1 MKNSDYWQ
9 KRGELTQNILLQ
21 KADSF
26 IDDMERSYKE
36 AYNSIENEIN
46 VFFQKF
52 AVNEGLS
59 MNEAK
64 KLLNSNEIE
73 KFKMTVEEYIKKG
86 QENAIS
92 NMWLKELESA
102 SNLYRIDRLKSL
114 QIQINQQIEMLS
126 AYKNTGTEK
135 TLRDIFEE
143 SYYRNI
149 FDVQQFLGYG
159 KAFEILDTKTINS
172 AIIKPWTYDGETFS
186 KRIWKDNN
194 KLKYSLD
201 KILTQGIIRGSPPD
215 KISKAIAKEMNTSL
229 SNAKRLVL
237 TESAVF
243 STKGRDKSYDE
254 LNVDE
259 IEFVASLDEKTCAEC
274 GGMDGKHYPK
284 STGEIGKNLPP
295 LHPYCRCTTAPYFDD
310 EFTEG
315 EERFARDEKGNGY
328 YVPSDM
334 TYNDW
339 LNLKVVNKNN
349 KINKKTPFEPA
360 KTIKE
365 AEKFAKDILKISNV
379 SYKGVD
385 ITTANSWNEGLKDTF
400 ERFPELRNNFG
411 FVGEAHERNAML
423 KPILKQYYID
433 ELIKRNPSFSV
444 LEIEPY
450 ADKQVRI
457 IMKKLQVGKSTYAQ
471 SWSPKNEPFANFK
484 GVSVNKFWGNK
495 SDIFIKELSSDVS
508 SKFHPVDCDTI
519 RSVLDHEIGH
529 QLDDLLNISDIKE
542 VQDLFNN
549 KTQEELTNA
558 LSRYAWDNDNNNKYG
573 EMIAEAWA
581 EYCNNPEPREV
592 AKIIGE
598 IIEKEYYKKFS
609 L

>member
-9 KRGELTQNILLQ
+9 KRGEFTQNILLQ

-46 VFFQKF
+46 VFFQRF

-92 NMWLKELESA
+92 NIWQKELESA

-114 QIQINQQIEMLS
+114 QIQINQQIEILS

-135 TLRDIFEE
+135 TLKDIFEE

-149 FDVQQFLGYG
+149 FDTQQFLGYG

-186 KRIWKDNN
+186 QRIWKDNN

-201 KILTQGIIRGSPPD
+201 KILTQGIIRGSPHD

-229 SNAKRLVL
+229 SNARRLVL

-259 IEFVASLDEKTCAEC
+259 IEFVASLDEKTCTEC
-274 GGMDGKHYPK
+274 GGMDGKHYPRN
-284 STGEIGKNLPP
+284 TGEIGKNIPP

-334 TYNDW
+334 TFNDW
-339 LNLKVVNKNN
+339 LNLKVVNKND

-508 SKFHPVDCDTI
+508 SKFHPVGCDTI

>member
-1 MKNSDYWQ
+1 MKSSDYWK

-46 VFFQKF
+46 VFFQRF

-59 MNEAK
+59 MNDAK

-86 QENAIS
+86 QKNAIS
-92 NMWLKELESA
+92 NMWQKKLESA

-126 AYKNTGTEK
+126 AYKNIGTEK
-135 TLRDIFEE
+135 TLKDIFEE

-172 AIIKPWTYDGETFS
+172 AIIKPWTYDGETFP

-215 KISKAIAKEMNTSL
+215 KISKSIAKEMNTSL
-229 SNAKRLVL
+229 SNARRLVL

-274 GGMDGKHYPK
+274 GGMDGKHYPR
-284 STGEIGKNLPP
+284 SSGEIGKNLPP
-295 LHPYCRCTTAPYFDD
+295 LHPYCRCTTAPYFND

-334 TYNDW
+334 TFKEWHSKYVIPNIKEPKFIPIRNIDEINDDIIKR
-339 LNLKVVNKNN
+339 LNYEMNLISNN
-349 KINKKTPFEPA
+349 HKDIIKSEVKSIEFVGDESSRYDRKKGILYLRKDFIPGELIHEFGHAIETNLDLYHNQKFLDILENGLEDITPFDIIEDMETFVEPVYRLDVP
-360 KTIKE
+360 KFISEYQGFIYPYDTDGKEHIFYDIGIVNIKCLGEYFSEGFREYTINPNNLSK
-365 AEKFAKDILKISNV
+365 KD
-379 SYKGVD
+379 
-385 ITTANSWNEGLKDTF
+385 
-400 ERFPELRNNFG
+400 
-411 FVGEAHERNAML
+411 
-423 KPILKQYYID
+423 
-433 ELIKRNPSFSV
+433 
-444 LEIEPY
+444 
-450 ADKQVRI
+450 
-457 IMKKLQVGKSTYAQ
+457 KKL
-471 SWSPKNEPFANFK
+471 F
-484 GVSVNKFWGNK
+484 
-495 SDIFIKELSSDVS
+495 DFIKGLM
-508 SKFHPVDCDTI
+508 K
-519 RSVLDHEIGH
+519 
-529 QLDDLLNISDIKE
+529 
-542 VQDLFNN
+542 
-549 KTQEELTNA
+549 
-558 LSRYAWDNDNNNKYG
+558 
-573 EMIAEAWA
+573 
-581 EYCNNPEPREV
+581 
-592 AKIIGE
+592 
-598 IIEKEYYKKFS
+598 
-609 L
+609 

>member
-1 MKNSDYWQ
+1 MKNSDYWK

-21 KADSF
+21 KADRF

-46 VFFQKF
+46 VFFQRF

-59 MNEAK
+59 MNDAK

-92 NMWLKELESA
+92 NMWQKELESA

-126 AYKNTGTEK
+126 AYKNIGTEK
-135 TLRDIFEE
+135 TLKDIFEE

-215 KISKAIAKEMNTSL
+215 KISKSIAKEMNTSL

-243 STKGRDKSYDE
+243 SAKGRDKSYQE

-274 GGMDGKHYPK
+274 GGMDGKHYPR

-310 EFTEG
+310 EFIEG

-339 LNLKVVNKNN
+339 LNLKVINKND

-508 SKFHPVDCDTI
+508 SKFHPVGCDTI

>member
-46 VFFQKF
+46 VFFQRF

-59 MNEAK
+59 MNDAK
-64 KLLNSNEIE
+64 KLLNSKEVE

-92 NMWLKELESA
+92 DMWRKELESA

-126 AYKNTGTEK
+126 AYKNIGTEK
-135 TLRDIFEE
+135 TLKDIFEE

-237 TESAVF
+237 TETAVF
-243 STKGRDKSYDE
+243 SAKGRDKSYQE

-274 GGMDGKHYPK
+274 GGMDGKHYPR
-284 STGEIGKNLPP
+284 SSGEIGKNLPP

-334 TYNDW
+334 TFKEWHSKYVIPNIKEPKFIPIRNIDEINDDIIKR
-339 LNLKVVNKNN
+339 LNYEMNLISDNHKDIIKSEVKSIEFVGDESSRYDRKKGILYLRKDFIPGELIHEFGHAIETNLDLYHNQRFLDILENGLEDITPFDIIEDMETFVEPVQRLDVPKFISEYQGFIYEVDTDGNGIILSSGKFNIKSLGEYFSEAYREFYTNPYNLKQKDFNLY
-349 KINKKTPFEPA
+349 
-360 KTIKE
+360 
-365 AEKFAKDILKISNV
+365 KFI
-379 SYKGVD
+379 
-385 ITTANSWNEGLKDTF
+385 
-400 ERFPELRNNFG
+400 
-411 FVGEAHERNAML
+411 
-423 KPILKQYYID
+423 
-433 ELIKRNPSFSV
+433 
-444 LEIEPY
+444 
-450 ADKQVRI
+450 
-457 IMKKLQVGKSTYAQ
+457 
-471 SWSPKNEPFANFK
+471 
-484 GVSVNKFWGNK
+484 
-495 SDIFIKELSSDVS
+495 
-508 SKFHPVDCDTI
+508 
-519 RSVLDHEIGH
+519 
-529 QLDDLLNISDIKE
+529 
-542 VQDLFNN
+542 
-549 KTQEELTNA
+549 EEL
-558 LSRYAWDNDNNNKYG
+558 D
-573 EMIAEAWA
+573 
-581 EYCNNPEPREV
+581 
-592 AKIIGE
+592 
-598 IIEKEYYKKFS
+598 
-609 L
+609 

>member
-1 MKNSDYWQ
+1 MKNFDYWQ
-9 KRGELTQNILLQ
+9 KRGEFTQNILLQ

-46 VFFQKF
+46 VFFQRF

-86 QENAIS
+86 QENTIS
-92 NMWLKELESA
+92 NMWQKELESA

-229 SNAKRLVL
+229 SNARRLVL

-274 GGMDGKHYPK
+274 GEMDGKHYPR

-295 LHPYCRCTTAPYFDD
+295 LHPYCRCTTAPYFND
-310 EFTEG
+310 EFTDG

-334 TYNDW
+334 TFKEWHSKYVIPNIKEPKFIPIRNIDEINDDIIKR
-339 LNLKVVNKNN
+339 LNYEMNLISDNHKDIIKSEVKSIEFVGDESSRYDR
-349 KINKKTPFEPA
+349 KKGILYLRKDFIPGELIHEFGHAIETNLDLYHNQKFLDILENGLEDITPFDIIEDMETFVEPVQRLDA
-360 KTIKE
+360 PKFISEYQGFIYPYDTDGKEHIFYDIGIVNIKCLGEYFSEGFREYTINPNNLSK
-365 AEKFAKDILKISNV
+365 KD
-379 SYKGVD
+379 
-385 ITTANSWNEGLKDTF
+385 
-400 ERFPELRNNFG
+400 
-411 FVGEAHERNAML
+411 
-423 KPILKQYYID
+423 
-433 ELIKRNPSFSV
+433 
-444 LEIEPY
+444 
-450 ADKQVRI
+450 
-457 IMKKLQVGKSTYAQ
+457 KKL
-471 SWSPKNEPFANFK
+471 F
-484 GVSVNKFWGNK
+484 
-495 SDIFIKELSSDVS
+495 DFIKGLM
-508 SKFHPVDCDTI
+508 K
-519 RSVLDHEIGH
+519 
-529 QLDDLLNISDIKE
+529 
-542 VQDLFNN
+542 
-549 KTQEELTNA
+549 
-558 LSRYAWDNDNNNKYG
+558 
-573 EMIAEAWA
+573 
-581 EYCNNPEPREV
+581 
-592 AKIIGE
+592 
-598 IIEKEYYKKFS
+598 
-609 L
+609 

>member
-46 VFFQKF
+46 VFFQRF

-92 NMWLKELESA
+92 NMWQKELESA

-114 QIQINQQIEMLS
+114 QIQINQQIEILS

-135 TLRDIFEE
+135 TLKDIFEE

-229 SNAKRLVL
+229 SNARRLVL

-243 STKGRDKSYDE
+243 STKGRDKSYQE

-274 GGMDGKHYPK
+274 GGMDGKHYPRN
-284 STGEIGKNLPP
+284 TGEIGKNLPP
-295 LHPYCRCTTAPYFDD
+295 LHPYCRCTTAPYFND

-339 LNLKVVNKNN
+339 LNLKVVNKND

-508 SKFHPVDCDTI
+508 SKFHPVGCDTI

>member
-26 IDDMERSYKE
+26 IDDMEMSYKE

-46 VFFQKF
+46 VFFQRF

-92 NMWLKELESA
+92 NIWQKELESA

-114 QIQINQQIEMLS
+114 QIQINQQIEILS

-135 TLRDIFEE
+135 TLKDIFEE

-201 KILTQGIIRGSPPD
+201 KILTQGIIRGSQPD

-229 SNAKRLVL
+229 SNARRLVL

-243 STKGRDKSYDE
+243 SAKGRDKSYQE

-259 IEFVASLDEKTCAEC
+259 IEFVSSLDEKTCAEC
-274 GGMDGKHYPK
+274 GGMDGKHYPRN
-284 STGEIGKNLPP
+284 TGEIGKNLPP
-295 LHPYCRCTTAPYFDD
+295 LHPYCRCTTAPYFND

-334 TYNDW
+334 SFEEWKTKYVDSRVLTLDEERAIMKYISSESYV
-339 LNLKVVNKNN
+339 LN
-349 KINKKTPFEPA
+349 
-360 KTIKE
+360 
-365 AEKFAKDILKISNV
+365 EK
-379 SYKGVD
+379 
-385 ITTANSWNEGLKDTF
+385 
-400 ERFPELRNNFG
+400 LRNNIPLNEF
-411 FVGEAHERNAML
+411 EKNLAENLDNALQKM
-423 KPILKQYYID
+423 PYY
-433 ELIKRNPSFSV
+433 E
-444 LEIEPY
+444 
-450 ADKQVRI
+450 
-457 IMKKLQVGKSTYAQ
+457 
-471 SWSPKNEPFANFK
+471 
-484 GVSVNKFWGNK
+484 GN
-495 SDIFIKELSSDVS
+495 L
-508 SKFHPVDCDTI
+508 I
-519 RSVLDHEIGH
+519 RSVD
-529 QLDDLLNISDIKE
+529 ISDDEGIKE
-542 VQDLFNN
+542 YLSSFKIGGIYKPKHYMSTTKGGIYN
-549 KTQEELTNA
+549 EE
-558 LSRYAWDNDNNNKYG
+558 
-573 EMIAEAWA
+573 
-581 EYCNNPEPREV
+581 
-592 AKIIGE
+592 AKIQVYIKNSSKGRDISAINVAE
-598 IIEKEYYKKFS
+598 QEVLYERSSEFNVINVIENNGVYYI
-609 L
+609 LLEEV

>member
-46 VFFQKF
+46 VFFQRF

-92 NMWLKELESA
+92 NIWRKELEIA

-135 TLRDIFEE
+135 TLKDIFEE

-186 KRIWKDNN
+186 QRIWKDNN

-201 KILTQGIIRGSPPD
+201 KILTQGIIRGSQPD

-229 SNAKRLVL
+229 SNARRLVL

-259 IEFVASLDEKTCAEC
+259 IEFVASLDEKTCTEC
-274 GGMDGKHYPK
+274 GGMDGKHYPRN
-284 STGEIGKNLPP
+284 TGEIGKNIPP

-334 TYNDW
+334 SFEEWKTKYVDSRVLTLDEERAIMKYISSESYV
-339 LNLKVVNKNN
+339 LNEKLRKNIPLN
-349 KINKKTPFEPA
+349 EFEKELAENLDNALQKMPYYKGNLVRSVDISDDEGIEEYLSGFIVGENKKFE
-360 KTIKE
+360 E
-365 AEKFAKDILKISNV
+365 FISTT
-379 SYKGVD
+379 KGV
-385 ITTANSWNEGLKDTF
+385 IYNEKAKIRIYIQDSLKG
-400 ERFPELRNNFG
+400 R
-411 FVGEAHERNAML
+411 
-423 KPILKQYYID
+423 
-433 ELIKRNPSFSV
+433 
-444 LEIEPY
+444 
-450 ADKQVRI
+450 
-457 IMKKLQVGKSTYAQ
+457 
-471 SWSPKNEPFANFK
+471 
-484 GVSVNKFWGNK
+484 
-495 SDIFIKELSSDVS
+495 
-508 SKFHPVDCDTI
+508 
-519 RSVLDHEIGH
+519 
-529 QLDDLLNISDIKE
+529 NISDINVAEQE
-542 VQDLFNN
+542 VLYERDSEFKVINKIYNN
-549 KTQEELTNA
+549 GKYYILLEE
-558 LSRYAWDNDNNNKYG
+558 
-573 EMIAEAWA
+573 
-581 EYCNNPEPREV
+581 V
-592 AKIIGE
+592 
-598 IIEKEYYKKFS
+598 
-609 L
+609 

>member
-1 MKNSDYWQ
+1 MKNSDYWK
-9 KRGELTQNILLQ
+9 KRVELTQNILLQ

-46 VFFQKF
+46 VFFQRF

-59 MNEAK
+59 MNDAK

-92 NMWLKELESA
+92 NIWRKELESA

-126 AYKNTGTEK
+126 AHKNTGTEK
-135 TLRDIFEE
+135 TLKDIFEE

-149 FDVQQFLGYG
+149 FDTQQFLGYG

-186 KRIWKDNN
+186 QRIWKDNN

-229 SNAKRLVL
+229 NNARRLVL

-243 STKGRDKSYDE
+243 SAKGRDKSYQE

-259 IEFVASLDEKTCAEC
+259 IEFVATLSEKTCAEC
-274 GGMDGKHYPK
+274 GGMDGQHYPRN
-284 STGEIGKNLPP
+284 TGEIGKNLPP
-295 LHPYCRCTTAPYFDD
+295 LHPYCRCTTAPYFND

-334 TYNDW
+334 SFEEWKTKYVDSRVLTLDEERAIMKYISSESYV
-339 LNLKVVNKNN
+339 LN
-349 KINKKTPFEPA
+349 
-360 KTIKE
+360 
-365 AEKFAKDILKISNV
+365 EK
-379 SYKGVD
+379 
-385 ITTANSWNEGLKDTF
+385 
-400 ERFPELRNNFG
+400 LRNNIPLNEF
-411 FVGEAHERNAML
+411 EKDLAENLDNALQKM
-423 KPILKQYYID
+423 PYY
-433 ELIKRNPSFSV
+433 E
-444 LEIEPY
+444 
-450 ADKQVRI
+450 
-457 IMKKLQVGKSTYAQ
+457 
-471 SWSPKNEPFANFK
+471 
-484 GVSVNKFWGNK
+484 GN
-495 SDIFIKELSSDVS
+495 L
-508 SKFHPVDCDTI
+508 I
-519 RSVLDHEIGH
+519 RSVDIS
-529 QLDDLLNISDIKE
+529 DDEGIKEYLSGFIVGESKKFEEFISTTKGAIYNEKAKIRIYIQDSSKGRNISDINVAEQE
-542 VQDLFNN
+542 VLYERGSEFKVINKIYNN
-549 KTQEELTNA
+549 GKYYILLEE
-558 LSRYAWDNDNNNKYG
+558 
-573 EMIAEAWA
+573 
-581 EYCNNPEPREV
+581 V
-592 AKIIGE
+592 
-598 IIEKEYYKKFS
+598 
-609 L
+609 

>member
-9 KRGELTQNILLQ
+9 KRVELTQNILLQ

-46 VFFQKF
+46 VFFQRF

-92 NMWLKELESA
+92 NMWQKELESA

-135 TLRDIFEE
+135 TLKDIFEE

-243 STKGRDKSYDE
+243 SAKGRDKSYQE

-274 GGMDGKHYPK
+274 GGMDGKHYPRN
-284 STGEIGKNLPP
+284 TGEIGKNIPP
-295 LHPYCRCTTAPYFDD
+295 LHPYCRCTTAPYFND

-334 TYNDW
+334 TFKEWHSKYVIPNIKEPKFIPIRNIDEINDDIIKR
-339 LNLKVVNKNN
+339 LNYEMNLISNNHKDIIKSEVKSIEFVGDESSRYDRKKGILYLRKDFIPGELIHEFGHAIETNLDLYHNQKFLDILENGLEDITPFDIIEDMETFVEPVQRLDVPKFISEYQGFIYEVDTDENGIILSSGEFNIKSLGEYFSEAYREFYTNPYNLKQKDFNLY
-349 KINKKTPFEPA
+349 
-360 KTIKE
+360 
-365 AEKFAKDILKISNV
+365 KFI
-379 SYKGVD
+379 
-385 ITTANSWNEGLKDTF
+385 
-400 ERFPELRNNFG
+400 
-411 FVGEAHERNAML
+411 
-423 KPILKQYYID
+423 
-433 ELIKRNPSFSV
+433 
-444 LEIEPY
+444 
-450 ADKQVRI
+450 
-457 IMKKLQVGKSTYAQ
+457 
-471 SWSPKNEPFANFK
+471 
-484 GVSVNKFWGNK
+484 
-495 SDIFIKELSSDVS
+495 
-508 SKFHPVDCDTI
+508 
-519 RSVLDHEIGH
+519 
-529 QLDDLLNISDIKE
+529 
-542 VQDLFNN
+542 
-549 KTQEELTNA
+549 EEL
-558 LSRYAWDNDNNNKYG
+558 D
-573 EMIAEAWA
+573 
-581 EYCNNPEPREV
+581 
-592 AKIIGE
+592 
-598 IIEKEYYKKFS
+598 
-609 L
+609 

>member
-9 KRGELTQNILLQ
+9 KRVEFTQNILLQ

-46 VFFQKF
+46 VFFQRF

-64 KLLNSNEIE
+64 RLLNSNEIE

-92 NMWLKELESA
+92 NIWRKELESA

-135 TLRDIFEE
+135 TLKDIFEE

-149 FDVQQFLGYG
+149 FDTQQFLGYG

-186 KRIWKDNN
+186 QRIWKDNN

-243 STKGRDKSYDE
+243 STKGRDKSYQE

-274 GGMDGKHYPK
+274 GGMDGKHYPR

-295 LHPYCRCTTAPYFDD
+295 LHPYCRCTTAPYFND

-315 EERFARDEKGNGY
+315 EERFARDEKGSGY
-328 YVPSDM
+328 YVPSDVSFEEWK
-334 TYNDW
+334 TKYVDEPKNRLNRFKENSSKQILNLSDEEKDVIRKYTGNTAYKINS
-339 LNLKVVNKNN
+339 LLGRGESLGKSQEYISGLKNALDKCVISEDIIVIRKQLLEHLELPYYIINGVKGGNINLLNGRIISNKTFISTSLVDFEHTGRNVVVNLKVPKG
-349 KINKKTPFEPA
+349 
-360 KTIKE
+360 
-365 AEKFAKDILKISNV
+365 
-379 SYKGVD
+379 YKG
-385 ITTANSWNEGLKDTF
+385 GL
-400 ERFPELRNNFG
+400 
-411 FVGEAHERNAML
+411 
-423 KPILKQYYID
+423 Y
-433 ELIKRNPSFSV
+433 
-444 LEIEPY
+444 
-450 ADKQVRI
+450 
-457 IMKKLQVGKSTYAQ
+457 
-471 SWSPKNEPFANFK
+471 
-484 GVSVNKFWGNK
+484 
-495 SDIFIKELSSDVS
+495 IKELAYD
-508 SKFHPVDCDTI
+508 KYKYQ
-519 RSVLDHEIGH
+519 E
-529 QLDDLLNISDIKE
+529 E
-542 VQDLFNN
+542 VLFNIGL
-549 KTQEELTNA
+549 KYKITSA
-558 LSRYAWDNDNNNKYG
+558 KIKGNKYYI
-573 EMIAEAWA
+573 EAEVI
-581 EYCNNPEPREV
+581 NN
-592 AKIIGE
+592 A
-598 IIEKEYYKKFS
+598 
-609 L
+609 

>member
-1 MKNSDYWQ
+1 MKSSDYWK

-21 KADSF
+21 KADRF

-46 VFFQKF
+46 VFFQRF

-59 MNEAK
+59 MNDAK

-92 NMWLKELESA
+92 NMWQKELESA

-126 AYKNTGTEK
+126 AYKNIGTEK
-135 TLRDIFEE
+135 TLKDIFEE

-186 KRIWKDNN
+186 QRIWKDNN

-215 KISKAIAKEMNTSL
+215 KISKAMAKEMNTSL
-229 SNAKRLVL
+229 SNARRLIL

-243 STKGRDKSYDE
+243 SAKGRDKSYQE

-274 GGMDGKHYPK
+274 GGMDGKHYPR

-315 EERFARDEKGNGY
+315 EERFARDKKGSGY

-339 LNLKVVNKNN
+339 LNLKVVNKND

-508 SKFHPVDCDTI
+508 SKFHPVGCDTI

>member
-9 KRGELTQNILLQ
+9 KRGEFTQNILLQ

-46 VFFQKF
+46 VFFQRF

-92 NMWLKELESA
+92 NIWQKELESA

-114 QIQINQQIEMLS
+114 QIQINQQIEILS

-135 TLRDIFEE
+135 TLKDIFEE

-201 KILTQGIIRGSPPD
+201 KILTQGIIRGSQPD

-229 SNAKRLVL
+229 SNARRLVL

-259 IEFVASLDEKTCAEC
+259 IEFVASLDEKTCTEC
-274 GGMDGKHYPK
+274 GGMDGKHYPRN
-284 STGEIGKNLPP
+284 TGEIGKNIPP

-334 TYNDW
+334 TFNDW
-339 LNLKVVNKNN
+339 LNLKVVNKND

-508 SKFHPVDCDTI
+508 SKFHPVGCDTI

>member
-9 KRGELTQNILLQ
+9 KRVELTQNILLQ

-26 IDDMERSYKE
+26 IDDMEISYKE

-46 VFFQKF
+46 VFFQRF

-59 MNEAK
+59 MNDAK

-92 NMWLKELESA
+92 NMWRKELESA

-135 TLRDIFEE
+135 TLKDIFEE

-149 FDVQQFLGYG
+149 FDTQQFLGYG

-186 KRIWKDNN
+186 QRIWKDNN

-229 SNAKRLVL
+229 SNARRLVL

-243 STKGRDKSYDE
+243 STKGRDKSYQE

-274 GGMDGKHYPK
+274 GGMDGKHYPRN
-284 STGEIGKNLPP
+284 TGEIGKNLPP
-295 LHPYCRCTTAPYFDD
+295 LHPYCRCTTAPYFND

-334 TYNDW
+334 SFEEWKTKYVDSRVLTLDEERAIMKYISSESYV
-339 LNLKVVNKNN
+339 LN
-349 KINKKTPFEPA
+349 
-360 KTIKE
+360 
-365 AEKFAKDILKISNV
+365 EK
-379 SYKGVD
+379 
-385 ITTANSWNEGLKDTF
+385 
-400 ERFPELRNNFG
+400 LRNNIP
-411 FVGEAHERNAML
+411 L
-423 KPILKQYYID
+423 
-433 ELIKRNPSFSV
+433 
-444 LEIEPY
+444 
-450 ADKQVRI
+450 
-457 IMKKLQVGKSTYAQ
+457 
-471 SWSPKNEPFANFK
+471 NEFE
-484 GVSVNKFWGNK
+484 
-495 SDIFIKELSSDVS
+495 KELAENLDNALQ
-508 SKFHPVDCDTI
+508 KMPYYEGNLI
-519 RSVLDHEIGH
+519 RSVD
-529 QLDDLLNISDIKE
+529 ISDDEGIKE
-542 VQDLFNN
+542 YLSGFIVGEN
-549 KTQEELTNA
+549 KKFEEFISTTKGA
-558 LSRYAWDNDNNNKYG
+558 IYNK
-573 EMIAEAWA
+573 E
-581 EYCNNPEPREV
+581 
-592 AKIIGE
+592 AKIQVYIQNSSKGRDISTINVAE
-598 IIEKEYYKKFS
+598 QEVLYERGSEFNIINVIENDGIHYILLEEK
-609 L
+609 

>member
-9 KRGELTQNILLQ
+9 KRVELTQNILLQ

-36 AYNSIENEIN
+36 VYNSIENEIN
-46 VFFQKF
+46 VFFQRF

-86 QENAIS
+86 QENSIS
-92 NMWLKELESA
+92 NMWQKELESA

-114 QIQINQQIEMLS
+114 QIQINQQIEILS

-135 TLRDIFEE
+135 TLKDIFEE

-186 KRIWKDNN
+186 QRIWKDNN

-229 SNAKRLVL
+229 NNARRLVL

-274 GGMDGKHYPK
+274 GGMDGKHYPR

-295 LHPYCRCTTAPYFDD
+295 LHPYCRCTTAPYFND
-310 EFTEG
+310 EFIEG

-334 TYNDW
+334 SFEEWKTKYVD
-339 LNLKVVNKNN
+339 NLPKAQIIKGSELKRYSKEEIQDIANTTEKIID
-349 KINKKTPFEPA
+349 KYINKKSKWSGNIIVEPSDRIYGKRWNCDISTMSETSA
-360 KTIKE
+360 HIILHEQLHARSISYFNSDIYRKFSYIEEGAVQFLAQEISKV
-365 AEKFAKDILKISNV
+365 EKIDIIPS
-379 SYKGVD
+379 
-385 ITTANSWNEGLKDTF
+385 
-400 ERFPELRNNFG
+400 
-411 FVGEAHERNAML
+411 
-423 KPILKQYYID
+423 QYD
-433 ELIKRNPSFSV
+433 ELTDTLRKINSKTMLYESELEFAINLFNIDPSERLDW
-444 LEIEPY
+444 LESQIYDKLFISGTIE
-450 ADKQVRI
+450 D
-457 IMKKLQVGKSTYAQ
+457 LS
-471 SWSPKNEPFANFK
+471 
-484 GVSVNKFWGNK
+484 
-495 SDIFIKELSSDVS
+495 ELSD
-508 SKFHPVDCDTI
+508 F
-519 RSVLDHEIGH
+519 L
-529 QLDDLLNISDIKE
+529 
-542 VQDLFNN
+542 DLF
-549 KTQEELTNA
+549 
-558 LSRYAWDNDNNNKYG
+558 R
-573 EMIAEAWA
+573 
-581 EYCNNPEPREV
+581 
-592 AKIIGE
+592 
-598 IIEKEYYKKFS
+598 
-609 L
+609 

>member
-1 MKNSDYWQ
+1 MKNSDYWK

-21 KADSF
+21 KADRF

-46 VFFQKF
+46 VFFQRF

-59 MNEAK
+59 MNDAK

-92 NMWLKELESA
+92 NMWQKELESA

-126 AYKNTGTEK
+126 AYKNIGTEK
-135 TLRDIFEE
+135 TLKDIFEE

-186 KRIWKDNN
+186 QRIWKDNN

-215 KISKAIAKEMNTSL
+215 KISKSIAKEMNTSL
-229 SNAKRLVL
+229 SNARRLVL

-243 STKGRDKSYDE
+243 STKGREKSYDK

-274 GGMDGKHYPK
+274 GGMDGKHYPR

-295 LHPYCRCTTAPYFDD
+295 LHPYCRCTTAPYFND

-339 LNLKVVNKNN
+339 LNLKVINKND

-508 SKFHPVDCDTI
+508 SKFHPVGCDTI